1 MLLSD
6 LAAAAAAIKKEK
18 NASMELLKM
27 LGKRF
32 RQPKGQA
39 RKTTLGTFDGPALL
53 SFGLIFQSFR
63 EMKYK

>member
-1 MLLSD
+1 M
-6 LAAAAAAIKKEK
+6 K
-18 NASMELLKM
+18 LLKM

-39 RKTTLGTFDGPALL
+39 RKTTLGTFDGSALL